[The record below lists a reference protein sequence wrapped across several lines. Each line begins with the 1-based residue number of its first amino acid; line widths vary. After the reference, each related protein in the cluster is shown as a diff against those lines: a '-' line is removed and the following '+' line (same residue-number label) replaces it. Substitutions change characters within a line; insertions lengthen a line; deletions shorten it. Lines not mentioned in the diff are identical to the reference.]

1 MRRWLY
7 LATLLLLQLALVC
20 KLTPPLAQALS
31 VEAAPGLAPGGW
43 PAMLQLVATAA
54 AIVGTSLALIFPG
67 VALSR
72 HRRAGPLRFC
82 GLPRWAVTLAL
93 GGAVALGVGLIVL
106 TLAPMLPVE
115 TQMTA
120 VLIARPIVA
129 GGLALSAAGVL
140 AAELLHRSV
149 AAAHATADAGRGPSG
164 RIEVT
169 QPPEL
174 RTRIA

>member
-7 LATLLLLQLALVC
+7 LTTLLILQLALVC

-54 AIVGTSLALIFPG
+54 AIVAI
-67 VALSR
+67 
-72 HRRAGPLRFC
+72 
-82 GLPRWAVTLAL
+82 TLAL
-93 GGAVALGVGLIVL
+93 VGAVTLGVGLIVL

-115 TQMTA
+115 MRMTA
-120 VLIARPIVA
+120 VLIARSIVA
-129 GGLALSAAGVL
+129 GGLALSTAGVL
-140 AAELLHRSV
+140 PAELLYRNV
-149 AAAHATADAGRGPSG
+149 AAARATADAGRGRSA

-174 RTRIA
+174 RTRIV

>member
-1 MRRWLY
+1 MRRSLY
-7 LATLLLLQLALVC
+7 LTTLLLLQLALVC

-54 AIVGTSLALIFPG
+54 AIFGTSLVLIFPG

-72 HRRAGPLRFC
+72 HRRGGPLRFC
-82 GLPRWAVTLAL
+82 GLPRWAITLAL
-93 GGAVALGVGLIVL
+93 AGAIMLGVGLVVL
-106 TLAPMLPVE
+106 TSAPMFPVE
-115 TQMTA
+115 VRMTA
-120 VLIARPIVA
+120 ALVARPIVA

-140 AAELLHRSV
+140 SAELLHRQV
-149 AAAHATADAGRGPSG
+149 AVTRAMADASRATTGRV
-164 RIEVT
+164 EVT
-169 QPPEL
+169 HPPEL

>member
-1 MRRWLY
+1 MRRILY
-7 LATLLLLQLALVC
+7 LTTLLTVQLALVC

-54 AIVGTSLALIFPG
+54 AIVGMSLILVFPST
-67 VALSR
+67 ALSR
-72 HRRAGPLRFC
+72 HRRGGPLRFH

-93 GGAVALGVGLIVL
+93 GGAVTLGAGLIVVA
-106 TLAPMLPVE
+106 LAPMLPVE
-115 TQMTA
+115 TGMTA
-120 VLIARPIVA
+120 ILIAHPVVA
-129 GGLALSAAGVL
+129 GGLALSTAGVL
-140 AAELLHRSV
+140 SAELLQRNV
-149 AAAHATADAGRGPSG
+149 APARAMAAGERVQSG